1 MSTILRALPTT
12 WKKVKVRIRFKIKI
26 KVIVSNNEIIHF
38 FVYNNYY
45 ETY

>member
-26 KVIVSNNEIIHF
+26 KAIVSNNKIIDF
-38 FVYNNYY
+38 FVYNNFREIY
-45 ETY
+45 